1 MKLRIKASN
10 SALLWAGALGSAF
23 AGVLLLWVSMSQS
36 VGIGGDAVIYLESA
50 RNFAAGRGIGLIQ
63 PDGTFRLIPY
73 FPPFY
78 PIVLAGFAK
87 LGVGLLSAAKLINLA
102 CFMLMIALVSWG
114 VGRAAKRWYVGWLCG
129 GLLAGSPILVPGY
142 SWAMSEPLAN
152 LFAVGALAFL
162 LRSFEAENRNASY
175 ALSIGCAA
183 AAAATRYSMILVP
196 IAGAGLTLI
205 LGRSRTAARRVLA
218 GFLYGAVSLLP
229 LGGWMAY
236 DHAMTATT
244 ASRSLLDRS
253 DLTHE
258 IFRYLREL
266 GAVIQGWFL
275 PESWLAKLDWRGFPA
290 PATALLLI
298 GLLLMVLIAAATV
311 RLGGGRD
318 RDELSNTLLLT
329 AAAFILGYI
338 ALIGAVSVTT
348 YPPITIGQR
357 MFLPAHIAAAVV
369 FSLLIGSD
377 WTAREPR
384 AKAGFALTA
393 LCALLAVG
401 FFTLRTVRIAR
412 QNAVSGFA
420 FDAPG
425 WRESETIAALKTRM
439 GGDSVIVSNEETA
452 LRLYLERP
460 VWQLREIYAGAG
472 DPFPPPF
479 SDRSA
484 AEGDPARAAILA
496 PDGILVL
503 FDSFEDQLAD
513 LYGGN
518 GAELAK
524 RLTVGLTLVYDGDDG
539 KIYRFDPVP

>member
-1 MKLRIKASN
+1 MRLRIKNSN
-10 SALLWAGALGSAF
+10 SSLLWAGALGSAF
-23 AGVLLLWVSMSQS
+23 AGALLLWVSMSQS

-87 LGVGLLSAAKLINLA
+87 LGMEILSAAKLINLA

-114 VGRAAKRWYVGWLCG
+114 VGRAAKRWYVGCLCG

-162 LRSFEAENRNASY
+162 LRSFEAEGRGASF

-205 LGRSRTAARRVLA
+205 LGRSRTAARRVFA
-218 GFLYGAVSLLP
+218 AFLYGAVSLLP

-236 DHAMTATT
+236 DHAVTATT

-253 DLTHE
+253 ELTHE
-258 IFRYLREL
+258 IFRYLREM
-266 GAVIQGWFL
+266 GIVIQGWFV
-275 PESWLAKLDWRGFPA
+275 PESWLARLDWREFPA
-290 PATALLLI
+290 LAAALLLI
-298 GLLLMVLIAAATV
+298 GLLLIVLIAAATV
-311 RLGGGRD
+311 RIGGGRD
-318 RDELSNTLLLT
+318 RDEPSNTLLLA

-357 MFLPAHIAAAVV
+357 MFLPAHIAAIVV
-369 FSLLIGSD
+369 FSLLVGSD
-377 WTAREPR
+377 WTAREAR
-384 AKAGFALTA
+384 TKAGFAVTA
-393 LCALLAVG
+393 LCGLLAVG

-460 VWQLREIYAGAG
+460 IWQLREIYAGAG
-472 DPFPPPF
+472 DPFPPSF
-479 SDRSA
+479 SDRTA
-484 AEGDPARAAILA
+484 ATGDPARAAILA

-503 FDSFEDQLAD
+503 FDSFEDQLAE

-524 RLTVGLTLVYDGDDG
+524 RLTEGLTLVYDGGDG

>member
-1 MKLRIKASN
+1 
-10 SALLWAGALGSAF
+10 
-23 AGVLLLWVSMSQS
+23 
-36 VGIGGDAVIYLESA
+36 
-50 RNFAAGRGIGLIQ
+50 
-63 PDGTFRLIPY
+63 
-73 FPPFY
+73 
-78 PIVLAGFAK
+78 
-87 LGVGLLSAAKLINLA
+87 
-102 CFMLMIALVSWG
+102 
-114 VGRAAKRWYVGWLCG
+114 
-129 GLLAGSPILVPGY
+129 
-142 SWAMSEPLAN
+142 
-152 LFAVGALAFL
+152 
-162 LRSFEAENRNASY
+162 
-175 ALSIGCAA
+175 
-183 AAAATRYSMILVP
+183 
-196 IAGAGLTLI
+196 
-205 LGRSRTAARRVLA
+205 
-218 GFLYGAVSLLP
+218 
-229 LGGWMAY
+229 MAY

-253 DLTHE
+253 ELTHE

-290 PATALLLI
+290 PAAALLLI

-318 RDELSNTLLLT
+318 RDEPSNTLLLT

-384 AKAGFALTA
+384 AKAGSALTA

-401 FFTLRTVRIAR
+401 FFTLRAARIAR

>member
-1 MKLRIKASN
+1 MRLRIENSN
-10 SALLWAGALGSAF
+10 SSLLWAGALGSAF
-23 AGVLLLWVSMSQS
+23 VGALLLWVSMSQS

-205 LGRSRTAARRVLA
+205 LGRSRTAVRRVLA

-275 PESWLAKLDWRGFPA
+275 PESWLTKLDWRGFPV
-290 PATALLLI
+290 PAAALLLI

-401 FFTLRTVRIAR
+401 FFTLRAARIAR

-425 WRESETIAALKTRM
+425 WRESETIAALKTRIT
-439 GGDSVIVSNEETA
+439 GDSVIVSNEETA

>member
-1 MKLRIKASN
+1 MKLRMKASN

-23 AGVLLLWVSMSQS
+23 AGALLLWVSMSQS

-205 LGRSRTAARRVLA
+205 LGRSRTAVRRVLA

-275 PESWLAKLDWRGFPA
+275 PESWLTKLDWRGFPV
-290 PATALLLI
+290 PAAALLLI

-401 FFTLRTVRIAR
+401 FFTLRAARIAR

-425 WRESETIAALKTRM
+425 WRESETIAALKTRIT
-439 GGDSVIVSNEETA
+439 GDSVIVSNEETA